1 MSKRRPAAEERLKL
15 ADGVTLYFSRH
26 GETEA
31 NVAKRFQGHTIN
43 TPLTKLGHK
52 QAKTIAKILKAH
64 VDDLAALKYV
74 CSPLHRTRQTM
85 EIVRGHLHLPLKG
98 YKTDKRIEEIDLGTW
113 DGLTHKE
120 ARALDPKT
128 FDKREKDKWNV
139 RVPGG
144 ESYADVADRAE
155 RWVKSLKQDTFA
167 ISHGAFTRILRG
179 LFLGLSAEEMS
190 ALDEPQGVVFR
201 VRGDKIKRWDKA

>member
-1 MSKRRPAAEERLKL
+1 MSKRRSAAKERLEL

-31 NVAKRFQGHTIN
+31 NVEKRFQGHSIN
-43 TPLTKLGHK
+43 TPLTKLGHR

-64 VDDLAALKYV
+64 VEDPALLKYV

-85 EIVRGHLHLPLKG
+85 EIVRTHLRLPPKG

-120 ARALDPKT
+120 ARALDPKM

-155 RWVKSLKQDTFA
+155 RWVKSLKKDTFA

-201 VRGDKIKRWDKA
+201 VRGDRVKRWDKV

>member
-1 MSKRRPAAEERLKL
+1 MSKHRPAAKERLEL
-15 ADGVTLYFSRH
+15 ADGITLYFSRH

-31 NVAKRFQGHTIN
+31 NIEKRFQGHTVN
-43 TPLTKLGHK
+43 TPLTKRGLK
-52 QAKTIAKILKAH
+52 QAKTLANILKAH
-64 VDDLAALKYV
+64 ADDPAELKYV
-74 CSPLHRTRQTM
+74 CSPLRRTRETM
-85 EIVRGHLHLPLKG
+85 EIVRTHLHLPPKG
-98 YKTDKRIEEIDLGTW
+98 YKTDKRIEEIDLGVW
-113 DGLTHKE
+113 DGLTHKQ
-120 ARALDPKT
+120 ARALDPKM

-155 RWVKSLKQDTFA
+155 RWVKSLKHDSFA

-201 VRGDKIKRWDKA
+201 VRGHKVKRYDKA

>member
-1 MSKRRPAAEERLKL
+1 MSKRRPAAKERLKL

-31 NVAKRFQGHTIN
+31 NVEKRFQGHSVN
-43 TPLTKLGHK
+43 TPLTKRGHR

-64 VDDLAALKYV
+64 AGDPAALNYV
-74 CSPLHRTRQTM
+74 CSPLHRARQTM
-85 EIVRGHLHLPLKG
+85 EIVRTHLHLPPKG
-98 YKTDKRIEEIDLGTW
+98 YKTDKRIEEIDLGIW
-113 DGLTHKE
+113 DGLTHKQ
-120 ARALDPKT
+120 ARALDPKM
-128 FDKREKDKWNV
+128 FDKRDKDKWNV

-144 ESYADVADRAE
+144 ENYADVAGRAE
-155 RWVKSLKQDTFA
+155 RWAKSLKRDTFA

-201 VRGDKIKRWDKA
+201 VRGNKVKRWDAP

>member
-1 MSKRRPAAEERLKL
+1 MSKKPAAKKRLEL

-26 GETEA
+26 GETQA
-31 NVAKRFQGHTIN
+31 NVAKRFQGHTVN

-52 QAKTIAKILKAH
+52 QAKHIAKILKERL
-64 VDDLAALKYV
+64 DDPAALYYV
-74 CSPLHRTRQTM
+74 ASPLHRACLTM
-85 EIVRGHLHLPLKG
+85 EIIREHLGLPPKG
-98 YKTDKRIEEIDLGTW
+98 FKTDKRIEEIDLGKW
-113 DGLTHKE
+113 DGLTHDE
-120 ARALDPKT
+120 ARALDPKL

-155 RWVKSLKQDTFA
+155 RWVKSLKRDTFA
-167 ISHGAFTRILRG
+167 VSHGAFTRILRG
-179 LFLGLSAEEMS
+179 LFLGLSAAEMS

-201 VRGDKIKRWDKA
+201 VRGHKVKEYDEP